1 MAPIRIGIIG
11 LSSTATTAWASSAH
25 LPYLLSPRG
34 RAKYTITALCNSSVE
49 AAQRAVKAY
58 NLPSSTKAYGSPAD
72 LAADPD
78 VDLVVVSTRVDQHY
92 DSALSSVEAGKS
104 VYVEWP
110 LAQDA
115 KRAGELADAARR
127 SGARTVVGVQ
137 GRFAPSLLKVKEI
150 LEQGRIGKVLS
161 SEVRAA
167 GGSLDRDVLPAGL
180 KYFTQRE
187 VGGNV
192 ITIGFGHLFD
202 QVQHVLG
209 EATIQHSHTQI
220 QRPDVK
226 IRDPS
231 TKQITE
237 TVSSNVPDLLVATA
251 TLPPS
256 NLVSAQGATLLAR
269 FRRGQPFGGEPQL
282 SWTVNGEKGEIRLTS
297 QNSVA
302 LQAFADVDGV
312 KIEVH
317 DFKSGEVESVPW
329 AWEEGWQA
337 GLPVPARCVGAVY
350 EAFAEGES
358 LPSFEDAVRRHEQVD
373 GILYKSGISPNL
385 TSVITMNTS
394 PIYFWRETG
403 HEGYLSQW
411 WTSNPFTESPSPSS
425 SSSPSPSSSSTSSTP
440 ITYRT
445 AEHYMMHAKALLFTD
460 PTVALSILKADH
472 PRKVKALGRKV
483 RNFNEALWNENRERI
498 VREGNILKFRSAP
511 ELRKKLLA
519 TGDRE
524 LVEASP
530 MDRIWGI
537 GFSPDKAPGSDR
549 GRWGLN
555 LLGKILMEVRTV
567 LREEAEVE
575 EERKGRKR
583 EVVEAEAKR
592 RRSSEEREGSQ
603 VVDEG
608 AVKKL
613 RRGEED
619 AGSVKTAN
627 DTAKGG

>member
-34 RAKYTITALCNSSVE
+34 RSKYTITALCNSSVE

-92 DSALSSVEAGKS
+92 DTAFSSVEAGKS

-150 LEQGRIGKVLS
+150 LEEGRIGKVLS

-167 GGSLDRDVLPAGL
+167 GGSLDRNVLPAGL

-187 VGGNV
+187 IGGNV

-202 QVQHVLG
+202 QIQHVLG

-256 NLVSAQGATLLAR
+256 NFVSAQGATFLAR
-269 FRRGQPFGGEPQL
+269 FRRGQPFAGEPQL

-312 KIEVH
+312 KIEVQ
-317 DFKSGEVESVPW
+317 DFESGEVESVPW

-337 GLPVPARCVGAVY
+337 ELPVPARCVGAVY
-350 EAFAEGES
+350 EAFAE
-358 LPSFEDAVRRHEQVD
+358 
-373 GILYKSGISPNL
+373 
-385 TSVITMNTS
+385 
-394 PIYFWRETG
+394 
-403 HEGYLSQW
+403 
-411 WTSNPFTESPSPSS
+411 
-425 SSSPSPSSSSTSSTP
+425 
-440 ITYRT
+440 

-498 VREGNILKFRSAP
+498 VREGNLLKFRSAP

-608 AVKKL
+608 AVKKS

-627 DTAKGG
+627 DTAEGG

>member
-1 MAPIRIGIIG
+1 MAPTRIGIIG

-92 DSALSSVEAGKS
+92 DTALSSVEAGKS

-150 LEQGRIGKVLS
+150 LEEGRIGKVLS

-167 GGSLDRDVLPAGL
+167 GGSLDRNVLPVGL

-187 VGGNV
+187 IGGNV

-226 IRDPS
+226 IRNPS
-231 TKQITE
+231 TQQIVE
-237 TVSSNVPDLLVATA
+237 TVESNVPDLLVATA

-269 FRRGQPFGGEPQL
+269 FRRGQPFAGEPQL
-282 SWTVNGEKGEIRLTS
+282 SWTINGGKGEIRLTS
-297 QNSVA
+297 HNSVA

-317 DFKSGEVESVPW
+317 DFESGEVESVPW

-337 GLPVPARCVGAVY
+337 ELPVPASMR
-350 EAFAEGES
+350 S
-358 LPSFEDAVRRHEQVD
+358 S
-373 GILYKSGISPNL
+373 
-385 TSVITMNTS
+385 SVITMDTL

-403 HEGYLSQW
+403 QEGYLSQW
-411 WTSNPFTESPSPSS
+411 WTSNPFTQSPS
-425 SSSPSPSSSSTSSTP
+425 SPSSSSTP
-440 ITYRT
+440 ITFKT
-445 AEHYMMHAKALLFTD
+445 AEHYMMHAKALLFAD
-460 PTVALSILKADH
+460 LAVALSILKADH

-483 RNFNEALWNENRERI
+483 HNFNEALWNENRERI
-498 VREGNILKFRSAP
+498 VREGNLLKFRSAP

-537 GFSPDKAPGSDR
+537 GFAPDKAASADR
-549 GRWGLN
+549 D
-555 LLGKILMEVRTV
+555 
-567 LREEAEVE
+567 
-575 EERKGRKR
+575 
-583 EVVEAEAKR
+583 
-592 RRSSEEREGSQ
+592 EGS
-603 VVDEG
+603 
-608 AVKKL
+608 VKKSRL
-613 RRGEED
+613 AEED
-619 AGSVKTAN
+619 VGPVKTAN
-627 DTAKGG
+627 NTAKERAREKS